1 MKTALVIIALILAA
15 KTGFADSG
23 DAYMTFT
30 KGGVAHPTNAADCV
44 WLKGA
49 SASILYDS
57 LNVKEHQNP
66 GEAAAKFVH
75 LDGKVPSKRFLVC
88 YAATA
93 QTEAECYMGDIPSAK

>member
-1 MKTALVIIALILAA
+1 F
-15 KTGFADSG
+15 FADFCLIWGTSNMSQF
-23 DAYMTFT
+23 A
-30 KGGVAHPTNAADCV
+30 
-44 WLKGA
+44 
-49 SASILYDS
+49 S